1 MSSRSNPRNTAS
13 TSKPAEDLTVDSSLP
28 MTAEQK
34 VQLKQ
39 LAHAAYDFEAFDLQ
53 LTRGEA
59 QRRINTLKAKLKLQ
73 SEPPH
78 TG

>member
-1 MSSRSNPRNTAS
+1 
-13 TSKPAEDLTVDSSLP
+13 
-28 MTAEQK
+28 MTTEQK
-34 VQLKQ
+34 VQLRR
-39 LAHAAYDFEAFDLQ
+39 LAYTAYDLEAFDLQ

-59 QRRINTLKAKLKLQ
+59 QRRIATLKAKLKLQ